1 MSKHALRVGLSLAVL
16 AFGLVGAT
24 RAHAGEN
31 GPAGWT
37 PVDDARLDA
46 ARGGFDWGGGL
57 VASLGIDRAVY
68 VNGALVTS
76 LHIQVPD
83 IARLSTTQASALSSA
98 MNSATVVQNGPG
110 NTVDPAALG
119 QSMAAT
125 VLQNTLDNQ
134 RIAAQTT
141 LNVSVNTLS
150 AFRSLNL
157 QQSLQAAMA
166 NPLGH

>member
-1 MSKHALRVGLSLAVL
+1 MSRWMRHMGLCLVALSSAWW
-16 AFGLVGAT
+16 GAT
-24 RAHAGEN
+24 GACAGE
-31 GPAGWT
+31 GGDGAWT
-37 PVDDARLDA
+37 PVSDARLEA
-46 ARGGFDWGGGL
+46 ARGGFDLGGGL
-57 VASLGIDRAVY
+57 IASLGIDRAVY
-68 VNGALVTS
+68 VNGTLVTA

-83 IARLSTTQASALSSA
+83 IARLNATQASALSSA
-98 MNSATVVQNGPG
+98 MNNAAVVQNGPG
-110 NTVDPAALG
+110 NSVDSAALG

-157 QQSLQAAMA
+157 QQSLQAAMTS
-166 NPLGH
+166 PLGH